1 LASPTIRAGGAAVPA
16 VPEDGVPPPESP
28 YAASGPTG
36 REHLLDRRST
46 WRGRIALAL
55 QGAVER
61 FVARA
66 SIHGD
71 PPVYDTALF
80 PWIAEVEAE
89 WTRVRA
95 ELDRVLV
102 LRDRLPAFHEIVDEV
117 RTITTDQ
124 DWKTFWLAAIGMD
137 CADNRRRCPETTR
150 LLAKIPGMKTAF
162 FSILAPHKHIPAH
175 RGAYNGLLRYHL
187 GLIVPEPRAA
197 CRIRVADR
205 MCHWSEGKS
214 LVFDDT
220 FNHEVW
226 NDTEGT
232 RVVLFVDFARPL
244 RAPFHRLN
252 LALLA
257 LGALFPFMRRASRRH
272 ELWEKLFAAPQ

>member
-1 LASPTIRAGGAAVPA
+1 LTSPTVRAAGAAVPEA
-16 VPEDGVPPPESP
+16 PGAGRS
-28 YAASGPTG
+28 G
-36 REHLLDRRST
+36 REHLLDQRATRL
-46 WRGRIALAL
+46 GRAALAV

-61 FVARA
+61 LVARV

-71 PPVYDTALF
+71 PAVYDPALF
-80 PWIAEVEAE
+80 PWIVEIEAE
-89 WTRVRA
+89 WTKIRA

-102 LRDRLPAFHEIVDEV
+102 LRDRMPAFHEIIDEV

-124 DWKTFWLAAIGMD
+124 DWKTFWLASIGMD
-137 CADNRRRCPETTR
+137 CEKNRRRCPETTR
-150 LLAKIPGMKTAF
+150 LLGKVPGLKTAF
-162 FSILAPHKHIPAH
+162 FSILSPHKHIPAH

-187 GLIVPEPRAA
+187 GLIVPEPRAE
-197 CRIRVADR
+197 CRIRIADQV
-205 MCHWSEGKS
+205 CHWSEGKS

-244 RAPFHRLN
+244 RAPFHGLN

-257 LGALFPFMRRASRRH
+257 LSALAPFLRRARRRH
-272 ELWEKLFAAPQ
+272 KLWERRIAAPP

>member
-1 LASPTIRAGGAAVPA
+1 MTSPAIPAAGAALPVSPG
-16 VPEDGVPPPESP
+16 DGAPPPKP
-28 YAASGPTG
+28 PHAAAGPTG
-36 REHLLDRRST
+36 REHLLDPPST
-46 WRGRIALAL
+46 WPGRVALAM

-61 FVARA
+61 CVARV

-71 PPVYDTALF
+71 PAVYDPALF
-80 PWIAEVEAE
+80 PWVAEIEAE
-89 WTRVRA
+89 WRKVRA

-102 LRDRLPAFHEIVDEV
+102 LRDRLPAFHEILDEV

-124 DWKTFWLAAIGMD
+124 DWKTFWLAGIGMD
-137 CADNRRRCPETTR
+137 CEDNRRRCPETMR

-175 RGAYNGLLRYHL
+175 RGAYNGLLRCHL

-197 CRIRVADR
+197 CRIRVGDR
-205 MCHWSEGKS
+205 MCRWSEGKS

-257 LGALFPFMRRASRRH
+257 LGALAPFLRRASRRH
-272 ELWEKLFAAPQ
+272 KLWEKRVAAPQ